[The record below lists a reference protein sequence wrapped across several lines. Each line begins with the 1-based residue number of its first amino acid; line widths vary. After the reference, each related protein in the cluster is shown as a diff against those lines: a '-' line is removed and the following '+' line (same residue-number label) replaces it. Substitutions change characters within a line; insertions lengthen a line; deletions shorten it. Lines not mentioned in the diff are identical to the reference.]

1 MDSRFVEGT
10 YGLLIRRNAW
20 LPREGPQ
27 RWASSVIVHRVAPD
41 LVERFLELER
51 GITEAAKAFPGYQ
64 ATDVYP
70 PADSRQAEWVVVIH
84 FDGPENLQR
93 WLGSP
98 VRAEWVEKLRKEM
111 GDFRS
116 EDVAGRFRRLV
127 CRAWSMGRKVRCPRR
142 GKSPWRCYSSSI
154 RPSWC

>member
-27 RWASSVIVHRVAPD
+27 LRRPPRSSCTASRQTWWSASSNWR
-41 LVERFLELER
+41 R

-98 VRAEWVEKLRKEM
+98 VRTEWVEKLRKEM
-111 GDFRS
+111 GDFRLKTLP
-116 EDVAGRFRRLV
+116 AGFGAWFAGLV
-127 CRAWSMGRKVRCPRR
+127 DEPEMGCPRR
-142 GKSPWRCYSSSI
+142 GK
-154 RPSWC
+154 